1 MTKKY
6 NGPGCAGKDQIKSWL
21 EYKVVHL
28 RVLNDKINFSKFNH
42 ESVRQNESWLPV
54 VPLRSGIFSD
64 TGYRMRENIF
74 YKYDNY
80 APWGTV
86 KEQKFYDVE
95 LFSSDSIPVTD
106 EYPVLVEMYIRVKVD
121 SIGHSRK
128 VYAMMDWLGSIG
140 GIRDILMEMLSAFF
154 GGYCAFNA
162 TLQTFGKM
170 SVLEL

>member
-1 MTKKY
+1 
-6 NGPGCAGKDQIKSWL
+6 
-21 EYKVVHL
+21 
-28 RVLNDKINFSKFNH
+28 
-42 ESVRQNESWLPV
+42 
-54 VPLRSGIFSD
+54 
-64 TGYRMRENIF
+64 MRENIF